1 MTVTCPHYNIV
12 PRTTKRI
19 FVRVCPRDQQG
30 KFKRTKPALYPII
43 LANVELGTTV
53 GHLRQLFLFST
64 DMQLYTDGWLA
75 YRRLPTLG
83 YHHRYA

>member
-1 MTVTCPHYNIV
+1 MIQEFLT
-12 PRTTKRI
+12 
-19 FVRVCPRDQQG
+19 
-30 KFKRTKPALYPII
+30 
-43 LANVELGTTV
+43 NVELGTTM
-53 GHLRQLFLFST
+53 GHLRQLSLYST